1 MLLERDNSSPACLCG
16 ARVSCGVKRGYPVTR
31 WPGMWGKGFHQ
42 HRTTAEWLYRRC
54 NDPQY
59 MLSPY
64 SWKRERNVSFISET
78 QTLLEPRASSEEARI
93 PLISVAPSPPS
104 RQSPSAQGVNHP
116 APPEVGLHLRM
127 LQPSGLSQT
136 AAFQG
141 RRARHNKTNTAENN
155 MRRQRKR
162 EETKRARLQLPIMC
176 MWRASC
182 FPVLHN

>member
-1 MLLERDNSSPACLCG
+1 M
-16 ARVSCGVKRGYPVTR
+16 
-31 WPGMWGKGFHQ
+31 
-42 HRTTAEWLYRRC
+42 
-54 NDPQY
+54 
-59 MLSPY
+59 
-64 SWKRERNVSFISET
+64 SFISET

-176 MWRASC
+176 M
-182 FPVLHN
+182 